1 MAVGA
6 ILGQK
11 PQIPQPVDTV
21 QQGNMNAVT
30 SNAVYEAIQA
40 IPLSNTVKIFE
51 TSYSIG
57 VNTQSKTIVTG
68 DKPYVL
74 FAVKIDTDTQ
84 SISENIIAARFNSGG
99 FATLASNSTMSS
111 QVYYI
116 IGAND
121 INWAAS
127 GITINNNHLLEVG
140 YTYKFII
147 LCV

>member
-51 TSYSIG
+51 TSYSISSTTA
-57 VNTQSKTIVTG
+57 NKTIATF

-74 FAVKIDTDTQ
+74 FAVKINTNTQ
-84 SISENIIAARFNSGG
+84 NISANIIATRFNSGG
-99 FATLASNSTMSS
+99 FATLASNSNM
-111 QVYYI
+111 
-116 IGAND
+116 
-121 INWAAS
+121 AAS
-127 GITINNNHLLEVG
+127 VYQIISTDDIAWGVSGLTISNNYLLEIG